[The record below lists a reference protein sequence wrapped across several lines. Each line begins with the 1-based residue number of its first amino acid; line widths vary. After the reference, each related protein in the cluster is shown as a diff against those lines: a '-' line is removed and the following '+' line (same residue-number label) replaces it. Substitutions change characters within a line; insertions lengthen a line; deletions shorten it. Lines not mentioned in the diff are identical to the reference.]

1 LIVPSLIDIA
11 HLRTRAEYEDGFGL
25 VQNKALLPTNGLLD
39 NILAHMSFVRPDALS
54 ALKIWIEEVI
64 N

>member
-1 LIVPSLIDIA
+1 MVTGGCPYNDLLMREMRARGIDMLN
-11 HLRTRAEYEDGFGL
+11 HEDWGRYMPD
-25 VQNKALLPTNGLLD
+25 QMD